1 MVVFAV
7 GDEGGGVDE
16 GEGLGVVFEVERAV
30 EDVVDDGPVG
40 DFGEE
45 EVDLGVGEG
54 WGAGGE
60 DFAFHLAE
68 FGGHG
73 GAFRKECEGFGGI
86 ILCGGGE
93 GMSRCERNGFIS
105 SEGFWMRYVLKQNLW
120 SIAHNYSIT
129 DEYGAEAFRVQGK
142 VFSWGDKLSLL
153 DPAGN
158 EVVYIEQKVLAW
170 GPTYQLYSG
179 GQLVAVV
186 KEELFTF
193 FHTTFDVDA
202 APIGPSGNDMTA
214 TGDVMSWE
222 YTFTHW
228 RGGGGAG
235 CRRSFFQMTD
245 TYGVEISEGRGCGV
259 GASGGDYLLLIGVR
273 QRKRERR

>member
-1 MVVFAV
+1 
-7 GDEGGGVDE
+7 
-16 GEGLGVVFEVERAV
+16 
-30 EDVVDDGPVG
+30 
-40 DFGEE
+40 
-45 EVDLGVGEG
+45 
-54 WGAGGE
+54 
-60 DFAFHLAE
+60 
-68 FGGHG
+68 
-73 GAFRKECEGFGGI
+73 
-86 ILCGGGE
+86 
-93 GMSRCERNGFIS
+93 
-105 SEGFWMRYVLKQNLW
+105 MRYVLKQNLW

-129 DEYGAEAFRVQGK
+129 DENGAEAFRVQGK

-222 YTFTHW
+222 YTFT
-228 RGGGGAG
+228 RGGAEVA
-235 CRRSFFQMTD
+235 RVSTKFFQMTD
-245 TYGVEISEGRGCGV
+245 TYGVEISEGEDV
-259 GASGGDYLLLIGVR
+259 GLVLAAAIVIDR
-273 QRKRERR
+273 CAQRKRERR